1 MQLNKNSTLAEIIEY
16 VTRSNSMED
25 RANDFLLAY
34 NTLSFF
40 KVFIDRCFFVEN
52 DMKLFDDYQLKT
64 KFKPLDK
71 SRLLTNTR
79 EVIDNYLPRL
89 VDSSPMKLS
98 TKYSLFSSLLEEV
111 AGEDIHLLI
120 GMVKGKYVGDSRINN
135 LFLSK
140 IFNEKK
146 LSGV

>member
-1 MQLNKNSTLAEIIEY
+1 MQLNKNSTLTEIIEY

-25 RANDFLLAY
+25 RVNDFLLAY

-52 DMKLFDDYQLKT
+52 DMKMFDNYQLKT

-79 EVIDNYLPRL
+79 EVIDNYLLRL
-89 VDSSPMKLS
+89 TDSSLMKLS

-111 AGEDIHLLI
+111 AGEDVHLLI
-120 GMVKGKYVGDSRINN
+120 GMVHGKYHGDSKINR

-140 IFNEKK
+140 IFDEKK